1 MSEIIMARAP
11 VRNADLGGWRDT
23 RLFSSGNVLN
33 MAIRLYTYVSL
44 IPVEDAGVHIES
56 HDLGDSEYVQNVRDM
71 EYAGAL
77 GLLKAAVSSSG
88 AEGGF
93 KVIVRSEAPPASGL
107 GSSAA
112 LAVSLL
118 GALYHHQGKRFLP
131 HQIASAAQRIETNL
145 LNLECGVQ
153 DQLAAAF
160 GGINFIE
167 VNYPN
172 ARVTPVPVS
181 DAMICELES
190 DMLVVYTGKS
200 HFSSGTHKKVIE
212 NFERKDPST
221 LEAFAGLDGTAAK
234 GADALMRGD
243 IKGYAEALNENW
255 SYQKQLHESITTP
268 EVNDLQERA
277 EKLGCIGFK
286 LNGAG
291 AGGTAVMICARN
303 TQRAI
308 LEMIGE
314 EFPQMTPFRAKI
326 DIGRCQGLQVWHVGE
341 WAENTGRPA
350 TKP

>member
-1 MSEIIMARAP
+1 MAKIILARAP

-23 RLFSSGNVLN
+23 RLFSSGKVLN
-33 MAIRLYTYVSL
+33 MAVRLYTYVSL
-44 IPVEDAGVHIES
+44 VPIKDDGVYIES
-56 HDLGDSEYVQNVRDM
+56 HDIGDSEYVRNVRDM

-88 AEGGF
+88 AVGGF

-112 LAVSLL
+112 LAVSML
-118 GALYHHQGKRFLP
+118 GAIYRYQGKTFLP

-167 VNYPN
+167 VNYPD

-181 DAMICELES
+181 DAMLCELET
-190 DMLVVYTGKS
+190 DLLAVYTGKS

-212 NFERKDPST
+212 NFERGDPNT
-221 LEAFAGLDGTAAK
+221 LRAFDGLDTTAEK
-234 GADALMRGD
+234 GAEALMRGN
-243 IKGYAEALNENW
+243 IEAYAEALNENW
-255 SYQKQLHESITTP
+255 EYQKQLHESITTP
-268 EVNDLQERA
+268 EVEELHSKAR
-277 EKLGCIGFK
+277 KLGCIGFK

-291 AGGTAVMICARN
+291 AGGTAVMICARD
-303 TQRAI
+303 TQKPI
-308 LEMIGE
+308 IEMIE
-314 EFPQMTPFRAKI
+314 NDFPEMITYRAKI
-326 DIGRCQGLQVWHVGE
+326 DIGRCQGLQTWTVD
-341 WAENTGRPA
+341 A
-350 TKP
+350 

>member
-1 MSEIIMARAP
+1 MAKMIMARAP

-44 IPVEDAGVHIES
+44 IPDADAGVYIES
-56 HDLGDSEYVQNVRDM
+56 HDMDDSEYVQNVRDL

-77 GLLKAAVSSSG
+77 GLLKAAISSSG

-118 GALYHHQGKRFLP
+118 GALYHYQGKKLLP
-131 HQIASAAQRIETNL
+131 HQIASAAQRIETDL
-145 LNLECGVQ
+145 MKLECGVQ
-153 DQLAAAF
+153 DQLASAF

-172 ARVTPVPVS
+172 ARVTPVSVS
-181 DAMICELES
+181 DAMLCELETR
-190 DMLVVYTGKS
+190 MLVVYTGKS
-200 HFSSGTHKKVIE
+200 HFSSATHKKVIE
-212 NFERKDPST
+212 NFERDDTRT
-221 LEAFAGLDGTAAK
+221 LRAFDGLDTTAAR

-243 IKGYAEALNENW
+243 LKSYAAELNENW
-255 SYQKQLHESITTP
+255 LCQKQLHESITTP
-268 EVNDLQERA
+268 EVDALQAQAER
-277 EKLGCIGFK
+277 LGCIGFK

-303 TQRAI
+303 TQKAI
-308 LEMIGE
+308 LRMIE
-314 EFPQMTPFRAKI
+314 KEFPQMTPYRAKI
-326 DIGRCQGLQVWHVGE
+326 DIGRCQGLQVWD
-341 WAENTGRPA
+341 AE
-350 TKP
+350 